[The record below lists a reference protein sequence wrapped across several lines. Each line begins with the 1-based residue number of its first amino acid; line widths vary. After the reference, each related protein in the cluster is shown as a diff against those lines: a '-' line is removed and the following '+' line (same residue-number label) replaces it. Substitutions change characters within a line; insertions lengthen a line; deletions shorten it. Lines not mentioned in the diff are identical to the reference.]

1 MSVADRFIRAV
12 TQQGR
17 LVVALAL
24 VMTLV
29 MGAGVGS
36 LEQTSSLDQF
46 ETDSEAAE
54 KLEYIQ
60 ANYGEDD
67 DTTTVQVVVRGEN
80 VLDRESLLATLE
92 LQQEF
97 REDDR
102 IEPTL
107 TDEPFTDVASIV
119 AMTAMQGEGAAGG
132 QQDAPAE
139 GGENG
144 NGTDAE
150 DGDADAEDGDTEG
163 GDTEDGDEPATG
175 TAQMDG
181 GEDGPSLE
189 AQIEQLESMSD
200 EEVEDV
206 VAAVLGEDADR
217 QVLAFLPTD
226 YEQGSTQADARMLF
240 VTQHGDGQGGMEG
253 EAADH
258 VVDSQLAMAELVDDR
273 FGDGGFVFGAGII
286 TDEIDRSLTDSL
298 IIVVPMALLFV
309 SAVLAVAY
317 RDLLD
322 IVLGLGG
329 VALVLVWTFGF
340 LGWAGID
347 FNQLMIAVPVLLVGL
362 SVDYA
367 IHLFMRHREA
377 RDARRNAPRSGERG
391 AERPASEDATEST
404 RSAMVLVVAG
414 LGVAFVWVTATAVI
428 GFLSNLVSPIG
439 PIREFGV
446 ASAFGIVSALV
457 VFGAVIPAAKVEL
470 DALLEARGYDRRKR
484 AFGTGGGRLSGA
496 LAGGHRAAKRMPWA
510 VVAVAV
516 LLTLGGAYGAAQI
529 DTTFDQEDFIAD
541 DPADWAKSLPG
552 PFAAGDYSVK
562 ENMGYV
568 NEHFLRQDTQ
578 AQLLV
583 EGDITDDRTLERTDE
598 MQASAAETDVA
609 VVLPNGEAHVRSP
622 LTAMESVAAEN
633 ESFAATYDAAD
644 TTGDGVPDQNLEA
657 VYDEFFEVAPEQA
670 RDVIHRTGGAGAD
683 GGEYQSLRVVV
694 STQGDA
700 SAGDVNDQLTGVAS
714 AADGDGLQVTATGQ
728 IIVFHLIEQELFET
742 VIESMLVALVAVV
755 AFLMVA
761 YRWTHGSALLGLL
774 TIAPIVFGVAWILGT
789 MYLLGI
795 SFNVMTGTITSLTI
809 GLGVAYNIHMTERYL
824 LERKRGDDPFDAL
837 YRSVTGTGGA
847 LFGSAATTVGGFGV
861 LVFAI
866 LPPLQQFGLI
876 TGLTIIYAFL
886 GSVFVLPSM
895 LVLWTNYVGGDVATD
910 APTPSAD
917 ASSADA
923 GGDGE

>member
-1 MSVADRFIRAV
+1 MSVADRFVRAV

-24 VMTLV
+24 VVTLV

-36 LEQTSSLDQF
+36 LEQSSSLDQF
-46 ETDSEAAE
+46 ETDGEAAE

-60 ANYGEDD
+60 DNYGEDD
-67 DTTTVQVVVRGEN
+67 DTTTVQIVVRGEN

-97 REDDR
+97 QEDDR

-119 AMTAMQGEGAAGG
+119 AMTAMQGEGAADGR
-132 QQDAPAE
+132 QDASAE

-144 NGTDAE
+144 DGADAE
-150 DGDADAEDGDTEG
+150 DGDADVEDGDADDTEG
-163 GDTEDGDEPATG
+163 DDEPATG

-181 GEDGPSLE
+181 GEEPSLE
-189 AQIEQLESMSD
+189 DQIEQLESMSD

-240 VTQHGDGQGGMEG
+240 VTQHGEGQGGMEG

-329 VALVLVWTFGF
+329 VALVLVWTVGF

-377 RDARRNAPRSGERG
+377 RDSTDGRI
-391 AERPASEDATEST
+391 AERRAATRGRRESREDGSEST
-404 RSAMVLVVAG
+404 RSAMTLVVAG

-439 PIREFGV
+439 PIREFGI

-457 VFGAVIPAAKVEL
+457 VFGAVVPAAKVEL

-598 MQASAAETDVA
+598 LQASAAETDVA

-644 TTGDGVPDQNLEA
+644 TTGDDVPDQNLEA

-700 SAGDVNDQLTGVAS
+700 APSDVNDQLTNVAS
-714 AADGDGLQVTATGQ
+714 TADGDGLQVTATGQ

-742 VIESMLVALVAVV
+742 VIQSMLVALVAVV

-789 MYLLGI
+789 MYLLGVP
-795 SFNVMTGTITSLTI
+795 FNVMTGTITSLTI

-824 LERKRGDDPFDAL
+824 LEYERGDDPFDAL

-861 LVFAI
+861 LIFAI

-895 LVLWTNYVGGDVATD
+895 LVLWTNYVGDDAVTVAAVPSTD
-910 APTPSAD
+910 DSN
-917 ASSADA
+917 ADA